1 MIKTKNDMTT
11 IKKTYV
17 KPEITV
23 IEVEP
28 QQMICTSG
36 GEYRVSRCN
45 DDGSDI
51 DSYTGEFD

>member
-1 MIKTKNDMTT
+1 MTAM
-11 IKKTYV
+11 KKTYV
-17 KPEITV
+17 KPKMAV

-36 GEYRVSRCN
+36 GEYRVSPHN
-45 DDGSDI
+45 DI

>member
-1 MIKTKNDMTT
+1 MIKTKNDMTA

-17 KPEITV
+17 KPEMAV

-36 GEYRVSRCN
+36 EYRVSPHN

>member
-1 MIKTKNDMTT
+1 MTA

-17 KPEITV
+17 KPEMAV

-36 GEYRVSRCN
+36 VEYRVSPHN
-45 DDGSDI
+45 DI

>member
-17 KPEITV
+17 KPEMAV

-36 GEYRVSRCN
+36 EYRVSPHN
-45 DDGSDI
+45 DI

>member
-1 MIKTKNDMTT
+1 MTA

-17 KPEITV
+17 KPEMAV

-36 GEYRVSRCN
+36 VEYRVSPHN

-51 DSYTGEFD
+51 DSYYTGEFD

>member
-1 MIKTKNDMTT
+1 MIKTKNDMTA

-17 KPEITV
+17 KPEMAV

-36 GEYRVSRCN
+36 VEYMVSPHN